1 MGVEPFFLTSKRL
14 NVLNHPARTCSFMA
28 RQGDQRLTL
37 RFGLIGCGE
46 IGRLRAAALKRCATA
61 QLVAVT
67 DIDHRLSETVGARY
81 CSLVEDDWH
90 MMVRRDDIDAVIV
103 STPPSLHA
111 EMSIEA
117 LNAGKH
123 VLCEKPLARN
133 PAECHAMVA
142 AAKTND
148 RFLATGFNYRFYPSI
163 EKARALLDS
172 GLIGKLDHVRAY
184 TGYSAAEHNHDWLH
198 DSEIMGGGALRDNGI
213 HLIDLTCYFLGE
225 VVEVKGFASNSVWG
239 FKGCEDNGFALLRN
253 SAGKI
258 ATLQA
263 SWTEWR
269 RYSFRIEIYGTRGC
283 IRTSCFPMLTQVTW
297 SKELAGKTN
306 RRNYFFPMTHIC
318 EHVRSYRWV
327 VVQSFQRELNAFC
340 RSVLEEYTEV
350 ATGEDGLRAV
360 EIANAVSHHKDN
372 KGVQV

>member
-1 MGVEPFFLTSKRL
+1 
-14 NVLNHPARTCSFMA
+14 MA
-28 RQGDQRLTL
+28 L

-61 QLVAVT
+61 KLIAVS
-67 DIDHRLSETVGARY
+67 DIDHRSAETVAAQCGG
-81 CSLVEDDWH
+81 LVEDDWH

-123 VLCEKPLARN
+123 VLCEKPLARS
-133 PAECHAMVA
+133 PGECHEMVTA
-142 AAKTND
+142 SKENS

-184 TGYSAAEHNHDWLH
+184 SGYSAAEHNHNWLH
-198 DSEIMGGGALRDNGI
+198 DAEMMGGGALRDNGI

-225 VVEVKGFASNSVWG
+225 VVEIKGFTSNSVWG

-253 SAGKI
+253 TAGKI

-263 SWTEWR
+263 SWTEWQ
-269 RYSFRIEIYGTRGC
+269 RYRFRIEIYGSRGC
-283 IRTSCFPMLTQVTW
+283 IRTWCFPMLTQVTW
-297 SKELAGKTN
+297 SKELGGKTG
-306 RRNYFFPMTHIC
+306 RQNYFFPMTHIW
-318 EHVRSYRWV
+318 ERLRSYRWV
-327 VVQSFQRELNAFC
+327 VVQSFVRELNAFS
-340 RSVLEEYTEV
+340 RSVVGGCTKI

-360 EIANAVSHHKDN
+360 EIANAVSHHTDS